1 MSLSFSLSNALS
13 GLQASSRAAEL
24 VSNNVANALTDGY
37 GKREIQLSARS
48 ISGNGSGV
56 RVVGVTRV
64 TDQVLLSDRRVA
76 QANMAGEGV
85 LADAFARIETAIG
98 TPEDVKSLGKVV
110 AGLDSALLAATGRP
124 DSEARLAAVLT
135 AAQALVAQVG
145 KASASVQQER
155 ERADDR
161 IAENVKE
168 LNDTLAK
175 VAALNAQILKQVVAD
190 RDAAPLMDERQQL
203 IDRIAEIVPLRQI
216 DRNTGQIALIATGGA
231 VLLDG
236 GSPAL
241 FGFTPVGK
249 ITPDMTQA
257 SGALSGLTMNGKPVV
272 MAAGTGNLD
281 GGTLSANFRLRDVD
295 APATQVQLDAVAR
308 DLIVRFADP
317 AVDATLAPGAPGLFS
332 DAGAAFSAPAETG
345 LAGRLAVN
353 AAADPAR
360 GGALWR
366 LRDGLGA
373 TAEGPPGE
381 TTLLTALRGQLTK
394 QVNPASGGFEPG
406 ARSFSGLVSD
416 VLSRVSS
423 ARTGAE
429 ADQSFA
435 AARYDS
441 LRADEL
447 AKGVDTDEQL
457 QSLLLIER
465 AYGANA
471 KVIQTVDSMIQLWL
485 GM

>member
-1 MSLSFSLSNALS
+1 MSLSLSLSSAVS
-13 GLQASSRAAEL
+13 GLQASARSAEL
-24 VSNNVANALTDGY
+24 VSSNVANALTDGY
-37 GKREIQLSARS
+37 GRRDIQLTARS
-48 ISGNGSGV
+48 LGGTGSGV
-56 RVVGVTRV
+56 EITGVVRV

-76 QANMAGEGV
+76 QANMAGSAV
-85 LADAFARIETAIG
+85 LADAFARLEAAIG
-98 TPEDVKSLGKVV
+98 TPGDAASLGGKI
-110 AGLDSALLAATGRP
+110 AGLDSALLAATSRP
-124 DSEARLAAVLT
+124 DSEQRLAAVLT
-135 AAQALVAQVG
+135 AAQGLATQVG
-145 KASASVQQER
+145 KASIAVQMER

-190 RDAAPLMDERQQL
+190 RDASPLMDQRQQL
-203 IDRIAEIVPLRQI
+203 IDKIAEIVPLRQI
-216 DRNTGQIALIATGGA
+216 DRDTGQIALISTGGA

-236 GSPAL
+236 RPAL

-249 ITPDMTQA
+249 VTPDMTLA
-257 SGALSGLTMNGKPVV
+257 SGALSGLTMNGKPVTF
-272 MAAGTGNLD
+272 GDGSGKLD
-281 GGTLSANFRLRDVD
+281 GGAMAANFRLRDIE
-295 APATQVQLDAVAR
+295 APVQQVRLDALAR
-308 DLIVRFADP
+308 DLIARFANP
-317 AVDATLAPGAPGLFS
+317 SVDTTLTSGAPGLFT
-332 DAGAAFSAPAETG
+332 DAGAAFNAATETG

-353 AAADPAR
+353 TAADPAN

-373 TAEGPPGE
+373 TTEGPPGE
-381 TTLLTALRGQLTK
+381 SALLTALRGQLTAFLA
-394 QVNPASGGFEPG
+394 PASGGFAPG
-406 ARSFSGLVSD
+406 ARSFSGLASD
-416 VLSRVSS
+416 VLSFVSR

-429 ADQSFA
+429 AEQSYT
-435 AARYDS
+435 AARYNS

-447 AKGVDTDEQL
+447 AAGVDTDQQL

-471 KVIQTVDSMIQLWL
+471 QVIKTVDSMIKLWL

>member
-1 MSLSFSLSNALS
+1 MSLSLSLSSAVS
-13 GLQASSRAAEL
+13 GLQASARSAEL
-24 VSNNVANALTDGY
+24 VSSNVANALTDGY
-37 GKREIQLSARS
+37 GRRDIQLTARS
-48 ISGNGSGV
+48 LGGTGSGV
-56 RVVGVTRV
+56 EITGVVRV

-76 QANMAGEGV
+76 QANMAGSAV
-85 LADAFARIETAIG
+85 LADAFARLEAAIG
-98 TPEDVKSLGKVV
+98 TPGDAASLGGKI
-110 AGLDSALLAATGRP
+110 AGLDSALLAATSRP
-124 DSEARLAAVLT
+124 DSEQRLAAVLT
-135 AAQALVAQVG
+135 AAQGLATQLG
-145 KASASVQQER
+145 KASIAVQMER

-161 IAENVKE
+161 VAENVKE

-190 RDAAPLMDERQQL
+190 RDASPLMDQRQQL
-203 IDRIAEIVPLRQI
+203 IDKIAEIVPLRQI
-216 DRNTGQIALIATGGA
+216 DRDTGQIALISTGGA

-236 GSPAL
+236 RPAL

-249 ITPDMTQA
+249 VTPDMTLA
-257 SGALSGLTMNGKPVV
+257 SGALSGLTLKGKPVTF
-272 MAAGTGNLD
+272 GDGSGKLD
-281 GGTLSANFRLRDVD
+281 GGAMAANFRLRDIE
-295 APATQVQLDAVAR
+295 APVQQVRLDALAR
-308 DLIVRFADP
+308 DLIARFANP
-317 AVDATLAPGAPGLFS
+317 SVDTTLTSGAPGLFT
-332 DAGAAFSAPAETG
+332 DAGAAFNAATETG

-353 AAADPAR
+353 TAADPAN

-373 TAEGPPGE
+373 TTEGPPGE
-381 TTLLTALRGQLTK
+381 SALLTALRGQLTAFLA
-394 QVNPASGGFEPG
+394 PASGGFAPG
-406 ARSFSGLVSD
+406 ARSFSGLASD
-416 VLSRVSS
+416 VLSYVSQ

-429 ADQSFA
+429 AEQSYT

-447 AKGVDTDEQL
+447 AAGVDTDQQL

-471 KVIQTVDSMIQLWL
+471 QVIKTVDSMIKLWL

>member
-1 MSLSFSLSNALS
+1 MSLSLSLSSAVS
-13 GLQASSRAAEL
+13 GLQASARSAEL
-24 VSNNVANALTDGY
+24 VSSNVANALTEGY
-37 GKREIQLSARS
+37 GRRDIQLTARS
-48 ISGNGSGV
+48 LGGTGSGV
-56 RVVGVTRV
+56 EITGVVRV

-76 QANMAGEGV
+76 QANMAGSAV
-85 LADAFARIETAIG
+85 LADAFARLEAAIG
-98 TPEDVKSLGKVV
+98 TPGDAASLGGKI
-110 AGLDSALLAATGRP
+110 AGLDSALLAATSRP
-124 DSEARLAAVLT
+124 DSEQRLAAVLT
-135 AAQALVAQVG
+135 AAQGLATQVG
-145 KASASVQQER
+145 KASIAVQMER

-190 RDAAPLMDERQQL
+190 RDASPLMDQRQQL
-203 IDRIAEIVPLRQI
+203 IDKIAEIVPLRQI
-216 DRNTGQIALIATGGA
+216 DRDTGQIALISTGGA

-236 GSPAL
+236 RPAL

-249 ITPDMTQA
+249 VTPDMTLA
-257 SGALSGLTMNGKPVV
+257 SGALSGLTMNGKPVTF
-272 MAAGTGNLD
+272 GDGSGKLD
-281 GGTLSANFRLRDVD
+281 GGAMAANFRLRDIE
-295 APATQVQLDAVAR
+295 APVQQVRLDALAR
-308 DLIVRFADP
+308 DLIARFANP
-317 AVDATLAPGAPGLFS
+317 SVDTTLTSGAPGLFT
-332 DAGAAFSAPAETG
+332 DAGAAFNAATETG

-353 AAADPAR
+353 TAADPAN

-373 TAEGPPGE
+373 TTEGPPGE
-381 TTLLTALRGQLTK
+381 SALLTALRGQLTAFLA
-394 QVNPASGGFEPG
+394 PASGGFAPG
-406 ARSFSGLVSD
+406 ARSFSGLASD
-416 VLSRVSS
+416 VLSFVSR

-429 ADQSFA
+429 AEQSYT
-435 AARYDS
+435 AARYNS

-447 AKGVDTDEQL
+447 AAGVDTDQQL

-471 KVIQTVDSMIQLWL
+471 QVIKTVDSMIKLWL

>member
-1 MSLSFSLSNALS
+1 MSLSLSLSSAVS
-13 GLQASSRAAEL
+13 GLQASARSAEL
-24 VSNNVANALTDGY
+24 VSSNVANALTDGY
-37 GKREIQLSARS
+37 GRRDIQLTARS
-48 ISGNGSGV
+48 LGGTGSGV
-56 RVVGVTRV
+56 EITGVVRV

-76 QANMAGEGV
+76 QANMAGSAV
-85 LADAFARIETAIG
+85 LADAFARLEAAIG
-98 TPEDVKSLGKVV
+98 TPGDAASLGGKI
-110 AGLDSALLAATGRP
+110 AGLDSALLAATSRP
-124 DSEARLAAVLT
+124 DSEQRLAAVLT
-135 AAQALVAQVG
+135 AAQGLATQVG
-145 KASASVQQER
+145 KASIAVQMER

-190 RDAAPLMDERQQL
+190 RDASPLMDQRQQL
-203 IDRIAEIVPLRQI
+203 IDKIAEIVPLRQI
-216 DRNTGQIALIATGGA
+216 DRDTGQIALISTGGA

-236 GSPAL
+236 RPAL

-249 ITPDMTQA
+249 VTPDMTLS
-257 SGALSGLTMNGKPVV
+257 SGALSGLTMNGKPVTF
-272 MAAGTGNLD
+272 GDGSDKLD
-281 GGTLSANFRLRDVD
+281 GGAMAANFRLRDIE
-295 APATQVQLDAVAR
+295 APVQQVRLDALAR
-308 DLIVRFADP
+308 DLIARFANP
-317 AVDATLAPGAPGLFS
+317 SVDTTLTSGAPGLFT
-332 DAGAAFSAPAETG
+332 DAGAAFNAATETG

-353 AAADPAR
+353 TAADPAN

-373 TAEGPPGE
+373 TTEGPPGE
-381 TTLLTALRGQLTK
+381 SALLTALRGQLTAFLA
-394 QVNPASGGFEPG
+394 PASGGFAPG
-406 ARSFSGLVSD
+406 ARSFSGLASD
-416 VLSRVSS
+416 VLSYVSR

-429 ADQSFA
+429 AEQSYT

-447 AKGVDTDEQL
+447 AAGVDTDQQL

-471 KVIQTVDSMIQLWL
+471 QVIKTVDSMIKLWL

>member
-1 MSLSFSLSNALS
+1 MSLSLSLSSAVS
-13 GLQASSRAAEL
+13 GLQASARSAEL
-24 VSNNVANALTDGY
+24 VSSNVANALTDGY
-37 GKREIQLSARS
+37 GRRDIQLTAR
-48 ISGNGSGV
+48 ILGGTGSGV
-56 RVVGVTRV
+56 EITGVVRV

-76 QANMAGEGV
+76 QANMAGSAV
-85 LADAFARIETAIG
+85 LADAFARLEAAIG
-98 TPEDVKSLGKVV
+98 TPGDAASLGGKI
-110 AGLDSALLAATGRP
+110 AGLDSALLAATSRP
-124 DSEARLAAVLT
+124 DSEQRLAAVLT
-135 AAQALVAQVG
+135 AAQGLATQVG
-145 KASASVQQER
+145 KASIAVQMER

-190 RDAAPLMDERQQL
+190 RDASPLMDQRQQL
-203 IDRIAEIVPLRQI
+203 IDKIAEIVPLRQI
-216 DRNTGQIALIATGGA
+216 DRDTGQIALISTGGA

-236 GSPAL
+236 RPAL

-249 ITPDMTQA
+249 VTPDMTLS
-257 SGALSGLTMNGKPVV
+257 SGALSGLTMNGKPVTF
-272 MAAGTGNLD
+272 GDGSDKLD
-281 GGTLSANFRLRDVD
+281 GGAMAANFRLRDIE
-295 APATQVQLDAVAR
+295 APVQQVRLDALAR
-308 DLIVRFADP
+308 DLIARFANP
-317 AVDATLAPGAPGLFS
+317 SVDTTLTSGAPGLFT
-332 DAGAAFSAPAETG
+332 DAGAAFNAATETG

-353 AAADPAR
+353 TAADPAN

-373 TAEGPPGE
+373 TTEGPPGE
-381 TTLLTALRGQLTK
+381 SALLTALRGQLTAFLA
-394 QVNPASGGFEPG
+394 PASGGFAPG
-406 ARSFSGLVSD
+406 ARSFSGLASD
-416 VLSRVSS
+416 VLSYVSR

-429 ADQSFA
+429 AEQSYT

-447 AKGVDTDEQL
+447 AAGVDTDQQL

-471 KVIQTVDSMIQLWL
+471 QVIKTVDSMIKLWL

>member
-1 MSLSFSLSNALS
+1 MSLSLSLSSAVS
-13 GLQASSRAAEL
+13 GLQASARSAEL
-24 VSNNVANALTDGY
+24 VSSNVANALTDGY
-37 GKREIQLSARS
+37 GRRDIQLTARS
-48 ISGNGSGV
+48 LGGTGSGV
-56 RVVGVTRV
+56 EITGVVRV

-76 QANMAGEGV
+76 QANMAGSAV
-85 LADAFARIETAIG
+85 LADAFARLEAAIG
-98 TPEDVKSLGKVV
+98 TPGDAASLGGKI
-110 AGLDSALLAATGRP
+110 AGLDSALLAATSRP
-124 DSEARLAAVLT
+124 DSEQRLAAVLA
-135 AAQALVAQVG
+135 AAQGLATQVG
-145 KASASVQQER
+145 KASIAVQMER

-190 RDAAPLMDERQQL
+190 RDASPLMDQRQQL
-203 IDRIAEIVPLRQI
+203 IDKIAEIVPLRQI
-216 DRNTGQIALIATGGA
+216 DRDTGQIALISTGGA

-236 GSPAL
+236 RPAL
-241 FGFTPVGK
+241 FSFTPVGK
-249 ITPDMTQA
+249 VTPDMTLA
-257 SGALSGLTMNGKPVV
+257 SGALSGLTMNGKPVTF
-272 MAAGTGNLD
+272 GDGSGKLD
-281 GGTLSANFRLRDVD
+281 GGAMAANFRLRDIE
-295 APATQVQLDAVAR
+295 APVQQVRLDALAR
-308 DLIVRFADP
+308 DLIARFANP
-317 AVDATLAPGAPGLFS
+317 SVDTTLTSGAPGLFT
-332 DAGAAFSAPAETG
+332 DAGAAFDAATETG

-353 AAADPAR
+353 TAADPAN

-373 TAEGPPGE
+373 TTEGPPGE
-381 TTLLTALRGQLTK
+381 SALLTALRGQLTAFLA
-394 QVNPASGGFEPG
+394 PASGGFAPG
-406 ARSFSGLVSD
+406 ARSFSGLASD
-416 VLSRVSS
+416 VLSYVSR

-429 ADQSFA
+429 AEQSYT

-447 AKGVDTDEQL
+447 AAGVDTDQQL

-471 KVIQTVDSMIQLWL
+471 QVIKTVDSMIKLWL

>member
-1 MSLSFSLSNALS
+1 MSLSLSLSSAVS
-13 GLQASSRAAEL
+13 GLQASARSAEL
-24 VSNNVANALTDGY
+24 VSSNVANALTDGY
-37 GKREIQLSARS
+37 GRRDIQLTARS
-48 ISGNGSGV
+48 LGGTGSGV
-56 RVVGVTRV
+56 EITGVVRV

-76 QANMAGEGV
+76 QANMAGSAV
-85 LADAFARIETAIG
+85 LADAFARLEAAIG
-98 TPEDVKSLGKVV
+98 TPGDAASLGGKI
-110 AGLDSALLAATGRP
+110 AGLDSALLAATSRP
-124 DSEARLAAVLT
+124 DSEQRLAAVLA
-135 AAQALVAQVG
+135 AAQGLATQVG
-145 KASASVQQER
+145 KASIAVQMER

-190 RDAAPLMDERQQL
+190 RDASPLMDQRQQL
-203 IDRIAEIVPLRQI
+203 IDKIAEIVPLRQI
-216 DRNTGQIALIATGGA
+216 DRDTGQIALISTGGA
-231 VLLDG
+231 ALLDG
-236 GSPAL
+236 RPAL

-249 ITPDMTQA
+249 VTPDMTLA
-257 SGALSGLTMNGKPVV
+257 SGALSGLTMNGKPVTF
-272 MAAGTGNLD
+272 GDGSGKLD
-281 GGTLSANFRLRDVD
+281 GGAMAANFRLRDIE
-295 APATQVQLDAVAR
+295 APVQQVRLDALAR
-308 DLIVRFADP
+308 DLIARFANP
-317 AVDATLAPGAPGLFS
+317 SVDTTLTSGAPGLFT
-332 DAGAAFSAPAETG
+332 DAGAAFNAATETG

-353 AAADPAR
+353 TAADPAN

-373 TAEGPPGE
+373 TTEGPPGKAA
-381 TTLLTALRGQLTK
+381 LLTALRGQLTAFLA
-394 QVNPASGGFEPG
+394 PASGGFAPG
-406 ARSFSGLVSD
+406 ARSFSGLASD
-416 VLSRVSS
+416 VLSFVSR

-429 ADQSFA
+429 AEQSYT

-447 AKGVDTDEQL
+447 AAGVDTDQQL

-471 KVIQTVDSMIQLWL
+471 QVIKTVDSMIKLWL

>member
-1 MSLSFSLSNALS
+1 MSLSLSLSSAVS
-13 GLQASSRAAEL
+13 GLQASARSAEL
-24 VSNNVANALTDGY
+24 VSSNVANALTDGY
-37 GKREIQLSARS
+37 GRRDIQLTARS
-48 ISGNGSGV
+48 LGGTGSGV
-56 RVVGVTRV
+56 EITGVVRV

-76 QANMAGEGV
+76 QANMAGSAV
-85 LADAFARIETAIG
+85 LADAFARLEAAIG
-98 TPEDVKSLGKVV
+98 TPGDAASLGGKI
-110 AGLDSALLAATGRP
+110 AGLDSALLAATSRP
-124 DSEARLAAVLT
+124 ESEQRLAAVLA
-135 AAQALVAQVG
+135 AAQGLATQVG
-145 KASASVQQER
+145 KASIAVQMER

-190 RDAAPLMDERQQL
+190 RDASPLMDQRQQL
-203 IDRIAEIVPLRQI
+203 IDKIAEIVPLRQI
-216 DRNTGQIALIATGGA
+216 DRDTGQIALISTGGA

-236 GSPAL
+236 RPAL

-249 ITPDMTQA
+249 VTPDMTLA
-257 SGALSGLTMNGKPVV
+257 SGALSGLTLKGKPVTF
-272 MAAGTGNLD
+272 GDGSGKLD
-281 GGTLSANFRLRDVD
+281 GGAMAANFRLRDIE
-295 APATQVQLDAVAR
+295 APVQQVRLDALAR
-308 DLIVRFADP
+308 DLIARFANP
-317 AVDATLAPGAPGLFS
+317 SVDTTLTSGAPGLFT
-332 DAGAAFSAPAETG
+332 DAGAAFNAATETG

-353 AAADPAR
+353 TAADPAN

-373 TAEGPPGE
+373 TTEGPPGE
-381 TTLLTALRGQLTK
+381 SALLTALRGQLTAFLA
-394 QVNPASGGFEPG
+394 PASGGFAPG
-406 ARSFSGLVSD
+406 ARSFTGLASD
-416 VLSRVSS
+416 VLSYVSR

-429 ADQSFA
+429 AEQSYT

-447 AKGVDTDEQL
+447 AAGVDTDQQL

-471 KVIQTVDSMIQLWL
+471 QVIKTVDSMIKLWL

>member
-1 MSLSFSLSNALS
+1 MSLSLSLSSAVS
-13 GLQASSRAAEL
+13 GLQASARSAEL
-24 VSNNVANALTDGY
+24 VSSNVANALTDGY
-37 GKREIQLSARS
+37 GRRDIQLTAR
-48 ISGNGSGV
+48 ILGGTGSGV
-56 RVVGVTRV
+56 EITGVVRV

-76 QANMAGEGV
+76 QANMAGSAV
-85 LADAFARIETAIG
+85 LADAFARLEAAIG
-98 TPEDVKSLGKVV
+98 TPGDAASLGGKI
-110 AGLDSALLAATGRP
+110 AGLDSALLAATSRP
-124 DSEARLAAVLT
+124 DSEQRLAAVLT
-135 AAQALVAQVG
+135 AAQGLATQVG
-145 KASASVQQER
+145 KASIAVQMER

-190 RDAAPLMDERQQL
+190 RDASPLMDQRQQL
-203 IDRIAEIVPLRQI
+203 IDKIAEIVPLRQI
-216 DRNTGQIALIATGGA
+216 DRDTGQIALISTGGA

-236 GSPAL
+236 RPAL

-249 ITPDMTQA
+249 VTPDMTLA
-257 SGALSGLTMNGKPVV
+257 SGALSGLTMNGKPVTF
-272 MAAGTGNLD
+272 GDGSDKLD
-281 GGTLSANFRLRDVD
+281 GGAMAANFRLRDIE
-295 APATQVQLDAVAR
+295 APVQQVRLDALAR
-308 DLIVRFADP
+308 DLIARFANP
-317 AVDATLAPGAPGLFS
+317 SVDTTLTSGAPGLFT
-332 DAGAAFSAPAETG
+332 DAGAAFNAATETG

-353 AAADPAR
+353 TAADPAN

-373 TAEGPPGE
+373 TTEGPPGE
-381 TTLLTALRGQLTK
+381 SALLTALRGQLTAFLA
-394 QVNPASGGFEPG
+394 PASGGFAPG
-406 ARSFSGLVSD
+406 ARSFSGLASD
-416 VLSRVSS
+416 VLSYVSR

-429 ADQSFA
+429 AEQSYT

-447 AKGVDTDEQL
+447 AAGVDTDQQL

-471 KVIQTVDSMIQLWL
+471 QVIKTVDSMIKLWL

>member
-1 MSLSFSLSNALS
+1 MSLSLSLSSAVS
-13 GLQASSRAAEL
+13 GLQASARSAEL
-24 VSNNVANALTDGY
+24 VSSNVANALTEGY
-37 GKREIQLSARS
+37 GRRDIQLTARS
-48 ISGNGSGV
+48 LGGTGSGV
-56 RVVGVTRV
+56 EITGVVRV

-76 QANMAGEGV
+76 QANMAGSAV
-85 LADAFARIETAIG
+85 LADAFARLEAAIG
-98 TPEDVKSLGKVV
+98 TPGDAASLGGKI
-110 AGLDSALLAATGRP
+110 AGLDSALLAATSRP
-124 DSEARLAAVLT
+124 ESEQRLAAVLA
-135 AAQALVAQVG
+135 AAQGLATQVG
-145 KASASVQQER
+145 KASIAVQMER

-190 RDAAPLMDERQQL
+190 RDASPLMDQRQQL
-203 IDRIAEIVPLRQI
+203 IDKIAEIVPLRQI
-216 DRNTGQIALIATGGA
+216 DRDTGQIALISTGGA

-236 GSPAL
+236 RPAL
-241 FGFTPVGK
+241 FSFTPVGK
-249 ITPDMTQA
+249 VTPDMTLA
-257 SGALSGLTMNGKPVV
+257 SGALSGLTLNGKPVTF
-272 MAAGTGNLD
+272 GDGSGKLD
-281 GGTLSANFRLRDVD
+281 GGAMAANFRLRDIE
-295 APATQVQLDAVAR
+295 APVQQVRLDALAR
-308 DLIVRFADP
+308 DLIARFANP
-317 AVDATLAPGAPGLFS
+317 SVDTTLTSGAPGLFT
-332 DAGAAFSAPAETG
+332 DAGAAFNAATETG

-353 AAADPAR
+353 TAADPAN

-373 TAEGPPGE
+373 TTEGPPGE
-381 TTLLTALRGQLTK
+381 SALLTALRGQLTAFLA
-394 QVNPASGGFEPG
+394 PASGGFAPG
-406 ARSFSGLVSD
+406 ARSFSGLASD
-416 VLSRVSS
+416 VLSYVSR

-429 ADQSFA
+429 AEQSYT

-447 AKGVDTDEQL
+447 AAGVDTDQQL

-471 KVIQTVDSMIQLWL
+471 QVIKTVDSMIKLWL

>member
-1 MSLSFSLSNALS
+1 MSLSLSLSSAVS
-13 GLQASSRAAEL
+13 GLQASARSAEL
-24 VSNNVANALTDGY
+24 VSSNVANALTDGY
-37 GKREIQLSARS
+37 GRRDIQLTAR
-48 ISGNGSGV
+48 ILGGTGSGV
-56 RVVGVTRV
+56 EITGVVRV

-76 QANMAGEGV
+76 QANMAGSAV
-85 LADAFARIETAIG
+85 LADAFARLEAAIG
-98 TPEDVKSLGKVV
+98 TPGDAASLGGKI
-110 AGLDSALLAATGRP
+110 AGLDSALLAATSRP
-124 DSEARLAAVLT
+124 DSEQRLAAVLT
-135 AAQALVAQVG
+135 AAQGLATQVG
-145 KASASVQQER
+145 KASIAVQMER

-190 RDAAPLMDERQQL
+190 RDASPLMDQRQQL
-203 IDRIAEIVPLRQI
+203 IDKIAEIVPLRQI
-216 DRNTGQIALIATGGA
+216 DRDTGQIALISTGGA

-236 GSPAL
+236 RPAL

-249 ITPDMTQA
+249 VTPDMTLA
-257 SGALSGLTMNGKPVV
+257 SGALSGLTMNGKPVTF
-272 MAAGTGNLD
+272 GDGSGKLD
-281 GGTLSANFRLRDVD
+281 GGAMAANFRLRDIE
-295 APATQVQLDAVAR
+295 APVQQVRLDALAR
-308 DLIVRFADP
+308 DLIARFANP
-317 AVDATLAPGAPGLFS
+317 SVDTTLTSGAPGLFT
-332 DAGAAFSAPAETG
+332 DAGAAFDAATETG

-353 AAADPAR
+353 TAADPAN

-373 TAEGPPGE
+373 TTEGPPGE
-381 TTLLTALRGQLTK
+381 SALLTALRGQLTAFLA
-394 QVNPASGGFEPG
+394 PASGGFAPG
-406 ARSFSGLVSD
+406 ARSFSGLASD
-416 VLSRVSS
+416 VLSYVSR

-429 ADQSFA
+429 AEQSYT

-447 AKGVDTDEQL
+447 AAGVDTDQQL

-471 KVIQTVDSMIQLWL
+471 QVIKTVDSMIKLWL

>member
-1 MSLSFSLSNALS
+1 MSLSLSLSNALS
-13 GLQASSRAAEL
+13 GLQASSRAAGL
-24 VSNNVANALTDGY
+24 VSGNVANALTDGY
-37 GKREIQLSARS
+37 GRREIQLSAS
-48 ISGNGSGV
+48 SLSGVGGGV
-56 RVVGVTRV
+56 RVTGVTRV
-64 TDQVLLSDRRVA
+64 SDQVLLSDRRVA
-76 QANMAGEGV
+76 QANMAGDGV
-85 LADAFARIETAIG
+85 LADAFSRIETAIG
-98 TPEDVKSLGKVV
+98 TPEDARSLGNAV

-135 AAQALVAQVG
+135 AAQALATHIG
-145 KASASVQQER
+145 RASATVQQER

-190 RDAAPLMDERQQL
+190 RDASPLMDERQQL

-231 VLLDG
+231 VLLEG
-236 GSPAL
+236 GRPAL
-241 FGFTPVGK
+241 FGFSPVGK
-249 ITPDMTQA
+249 ITPDMTLG

-272 MAAGTGNLD
+272 MATGTGNLD
-281 GGTLSANFRLRDVD
+281 GGTLSAGFRLRDVD

-308 DLIVRFADP
+308 DLITRFADP
-317 AVDATLAPGAPGLFS
+317 AVDPTLASGAPGLFT
-332 DAGAAFSAPAETG
+332 DGGAAFSAPSETG

-353 AAADPAR
+353 TAADPAR

-373 TAEGPPGE
+373 TTEGPPGE
-381 TTLLTALRGQLTK
+381 TALLTALRGQLTK
-394 QVNPASGGFEPG
+394 QIDPASGGFEPG

-441 LRADEL
+441 LRSDEL
-447 AKGVDTDEQL
+447 AEGVDTDEQL
-457 QSLLLIER
+457 QSLLLIEK

-471 KVIQTVDSMIQLWL
+471 KVIQTVDSMIKLLL

>member
-1 MSLSFSLSNALS
+1 MSLSLSLSSAVS
-13 GLQASSRAAEL
+13 GLQASARSAEL
-24 VSNNVANALTDGY
+24 VSSNVANALTDGY
-37 GKREIQLSARS
+37 GRRDIQLTARS
-48 ISGNGSGV
+48 LGGTGSGV
-56 RVVGVTRV
+56 EITGVVRV

-76 QANMAGEGV
+76 QANMAGSAV
-85 LADAFARIETAIG
+85 LADAFARLEAAIG
-98 TPEDVKSLGKVV
+98 TPGDAASLGGKI
-110 AGLDSALLAATGRP
+110 AGLDSALLAATSRP
-124 DSEARLAAVLT
+124 DSEQRLAAVLT
-135 AAQALVAQVG
+135 AAQGLATQVG
-145 KASASVQQER
+145 KASIAVQMER

-190 RDAAPLMDERQQL
+190 RDASPLMDQRQQL
-203 IDRIAEIVPLRQI
+203 IDKIAEIVPLRQI
-216 DRNTGQIALIATGGA
+216 DRDTGQIALISTGGA

-236 GSPAL
+236 RPAL

-249 ITPDMTQA
+249 VTPDMTLS
-257 SGALSGLTMNGKPVV
+257 SGALSGLTMNGKPVTF
-272 MAAGTGNLD
+272 GDGSDKLD
-281 GGTLSANFRLRDVD
+281 GGAMAANFRLRDIE
-295 APATQVQLDAVAR
+295 APVQQVRLDALAR
-308 DLIVRFADP
+308 DLIARFANP
-317 AVDATLAPGAPGLFS
+317 SVDTTLTSGAPGLFT
-332 DAGAAFSAPAETG
+332 DAGAAFNAATETG

-353 AAADPAR
+353 TAADPAN

-373 TAEGPPGE
+373 TTEGPPGE
-381 TTLLTALRGQLTK
+381 SALLTALRGQLTAFLA
-394 QVNPASGGFEPG
+394 PASGGFAPG
-406 ARSFSGLVSD
+406 ARSFSGLASD
-416 VLSRVSS
+416 VLSYVSR

-429 ADQSFA
+429 AEQSYT
-435 AARYDS
+435 AARYNS

-447 AKGVDTDEQL
+447 AAGVDTDQQL

-471 KVIQTVDSMIQLWL
+471 QVIKTVDSMIKLWL